1 MRWFG
6 RKTGNAGDPDPG
18 AQQQISEFL
27 DRDHPRSSLE
37 DGDQIIV
44 DPGQVLEKI
53 AMTMERVD
61 VDIDTP
67 VSIDDMVSTD
77 ELMVLIGTLHLGPVL
92 VVHVANTAIK
102 IMSARYPAEL
112 VRRPLPP
119 EYDLR
124 KLLGQLT
131 ISDQQHEIA
140 KKIFNQ
146 RSISTADL
154 TEDDIAADLEP
165 LGPAEQMAVF
175 GTLFYMYGTQGR
187 GDQTP
192 DGHGLTRRSPAW
204 P

>member
-6 RKTGNAGDPDPG
+6 RKAGNAAAPDPG
-18 AQQQISEFL
+18 AHQQVSEFL
-27 DRDHPRSSLE
+27 DRDHPRSSLQ

-44 DPGQVLEKI
+44 NPGQVLENI

-61 VDIDTP
+61 VDINTP
-67 VSIDDMVSTD
+67 VGIDDMVSTD
-77 ELMVLIGTLHLGPVL
+77 ELMVLAGTLRLGPAL
-92 VVHVANTAIK
+92 AAHVANTAMK

-140 KKIFNQ
+140 RKIFNQ
-146 RSISTADL
+146 RTVSTTDL
-154 TEDDIAADLEP
+154 AEDDIAADLEP
-165 LGPAEQMAVF
+165 LGPAGQTAVF
-175 GTLFYMYGTQGR
+175 MALFYMYGTKVGAIKHR
-187 GDQTP
+187 MGMP
-192 DGHGLTRRSPAW
+192 
-204 P
+204 